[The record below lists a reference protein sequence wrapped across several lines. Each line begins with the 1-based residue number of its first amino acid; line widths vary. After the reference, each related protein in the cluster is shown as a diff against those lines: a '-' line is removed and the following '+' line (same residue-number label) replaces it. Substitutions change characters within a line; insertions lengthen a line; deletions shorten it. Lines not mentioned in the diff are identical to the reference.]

1 ITRNLLTPEVFW
13 RDHYDY
19 ILEHGYEL
27 RPRYRPD
34 WVPSW
39 KSWWSGCRA
48 EDRPFLPN
56 VRGATNDARR
66 CTDNA
71 RVVLKRAHL
80 AELDIL
86 RHLHS
91 LPPSLRNHTVP
102 LLDVVPL
109 ENPKEVLIVMPF
121 LRRFHQPSF
130 DRLDEVIHALLEIM
144 RGIAFMHSHKIAHRD
159 ACLGNFVMDST
170 QLIPTGFHFSAPYLT
185 PDMKRFIKPKRR
197 FALNI
202 RYYIID
208 FETSLIHPGPGRAL
222 DHVGQDK
229 TVPEFKSKDPYDPF
243 KLDIYQVGNMIRKK
257 FVEHYVGLE
266 VLAPIA
272 EAMTR
277 ETPAERPTADQVLLS
292 LEVLAKSHPTGP
304 WIHLK
309 HAEYWAK
316 KKVQLRNKIRHP
328 FFSGGGSV
336 PRSAGSAGLT
346 ECARI

>member
-1 ITRNLLTPEVFW
+1 MPTNRHGITSNLLTPEVFW

-19 ILEHGYEL
+19 ILEHGYKL

-39 KSWWSGCRA
+39 KSWWSGTRA
-48 EDRPFLPN
+48 EDRPFLRN

-66 CTDNA
+66 RTDNHA
-71 RVVLKRAHL
+71 RVVLKRADL

-91 LPPSLRNHTVP
+91 LPPSLQNHTVP

-121 LRRFHQPSF
+121 LRGFHEPSF

-159 ACLGNFVMDST
+159 ACLLNFVMDST
-170 QLIPTGFHFSAPYLT
+170 ELIPTGFHFSASYLT

-197 FALNI
+197 FAVNI

-208 FETSLIHPGPGRAL
+208 FETSLIRPGPGSARYR
-222 DHVGQDK
+222 VGQDK
-229 TVPEFKSKDPYDPF
+229 TVPEFKSEEPYDPF
-243 KLDIYQVGNMIRKK
+243 KLDIYQVGNMIRKR
-257 FVEHYVGLE
+257 FVERYAGLD

-272 EAMTR
+272 EAMSR
-277 ETPAERPTADQVLLS
+277 ETPAERPTADQVVLS
-292 LEVLAKSHPTGP
+292 LEVLAKSHPAGP

-309 HAEYWAK
+309 DAEYWAK
-316 KKVQLRNKIRHP
+316 RKVQLRNKIREYS
-328 FFSGGGSV
+328 FFSCWGV
-336 PRSAGSAGLT
+336 
-346 ECARI
+346 ID

>member
-1 ITRNLLTPEVFW
+1 MPTNRHGITRNLLTPEVFW

-56 VRGATNDARR
+56 NLNP
-66 CTDNA
+66 DNA

-80 AELDIL
+80 AELNIL

-91 LPPSLRNHTVP
+91 LPPSPRNHTVP

-109 ENPKEVLIVMPF
+109 ENSKEVLIVMPF

-130 DRLDEVIHALLEIM
+130 DRLDEVIYALVEIM

-185 PDMKRFIKPKRR
+185 PDMKRDIKPR

-202 RYYIID
+202 QYYIID
-208 FETSLIHPGPGRAL
+208 FETSLIRPGPGRAL

-243 KLDIYQVGNMIRKK
+243 KLDIYQR
-257 FVEHYVGLE
+257 YVGLE

-309 HAEYWAK
+309 DAEYWAK
-316 KKVQLRNKIRHP
+316 KKVQLRNKIRQYP
-328 FFSGGGSV
+328 FFSCWG
-336 PRSAGSAGLT
+336 T
-346 ECARI
+346 